1 MLETLTPTRCI
12 KHVFE
17 LNNTNKDNNMKITLA
32 ILLAT
37 AVTGY
42 SQMTNSMC
50 VVIPDSE
57 VQGIIALLESMPPV
71 YENTLT
77 QVTNIVTRME
87 GTNEITEVV
96 VTPTIVTSVVN
107 ESPKQKFRR
116 VSAEVL
122 SEFWGGQVQQSE
134 RRAIRKRSI
143 VTTPDVL

>member
-1 MLETLTPTRCI
+1 
-12 KHVFE
+12 
-17 LNNTNKDNNMKITLA
+17 MKITLA

-42 SQMTNSMC
+42 SQMTNVVK
-50 VVIPDSE
+50 VVIPDGE

-77 QVTNIVTRME
+77 QVTNTVTRME

-107 ESPKQKFRR
+107 ERPKQKFRR

-122 SEFWGGQVQQSE
+122 SEFWGSQIQAVE
-134 RRAIRKRSI
+134 RRNITRR
-143 VTTPDVL
+143 TVLDTSE

>member
-1 MLETLTPTRCI
+1 MRVTLTPTRCI
-12 KHVFE
+12 KHVFA

-42 SQMTNSMC
+42 SQMTNVVK
-50 VVIPDSE
+50 VVIPDGE

-77 QVTNIVTRME
+77 QVTNTVTRME

-107 ESPKQKFRR
+107 ERPKQKFRR

-122 SEFWGGQVQQSE
+122 SEFWGSQIQAVE
-134 RRAIRKRSI
+134 RRNITRR
-143 VTTPDVL
+143 TVLDTSE